1 MLIVDCGNMIMTDQ
15 RGIEHD
21 PHDVAFH
28 FCYCGEQSLDETQ
41 QTEVELDGE
50 VAGPGFP
57 SWVLS

>member
-1 MLIVDCGNMIMTDQ
+1 MIMTDQ
-15 RGIEHD
+15 QGIEHD